1 MGSLQKCASGYIS
14 DSQNTCIHIH
24 RHFFSETRIGVDVQS
39 LTVSEEVEGGQVE
52 VCVAVFIPVLPC
64 PIAFPFEINVRT
76 KPNTASEAS
85 NALV

>member
-1 MGSLQKCASGYIS
+1 M
-14 DSQNTCIHIH
+14 T
-24 RHFFSETRIGVDVQS
+24 FFSETRIGVDMQS

-52 VCVAVFIPVLPC
+52 VCVVVSTPVLPC
-64 PIAFPFEINVRT
+64 PIAFPFEINVHT